1 MQKNFLSNGTLKLLE
16 TPYKN
21 RLQLHRIQRDMK
33 TSLRKMLPTTIVTVL
48 TAVTMTMSSTVFSTA
63 TTVAF
68 GERIVLDSE
77 QSVTAT
83 TNGIDQNNDTDRHT
97 SSLRITQSPE
107 NGLDVEC
114 GGDLKCEILDNNTVV
129 ATTGQNTTTMITS
142 ALNALNQSL
151 TQSLNQSN
159 ILLPFDDNDFGILN
173 EQDLDSEIDKW
184 IDRML
189 NETLGDLRT
198 PLQTP
203 PDWVSV
209 LFKKA

>member
-1 MQKNFLSNGTLKLLE
+1 LE
-16 TPYKN
+16 TPYKI
-21 RLQLHRIQRDMK
+21 RLQLHCIQRDMK
-33 TSLRKMLPTTIVTVL
+33 TSLRIMLLTTIVTVL
-48 TAVTMTMSSTVFSTA
+48 MVVTMTISSTVFSATA
-63 TTVAF
+63 TPVAF

-129 ATTGQNTTTMITS
+129 ATTGENNTTMITNT
-142 ALNALNQSL
+142 LNAFNQSL
-151 TQSLNQSN
+151 IQSLNQSN

-173 EQDLDSEIDKW
+173 EQELDSEIDKW

-209 LFKKA
+209 SV

>member
-1 MQKNFLSNGTLKLLE
+1 
-16 TPYKN
+16 
-21 RLQLHRIQRDMK
+21 MK
-33 TSLRKMLPTTIVTVL
+33 TSLRKMLLTTIVTVL
-48 TAVTMTMSSTVFSTA
+48 MVVTMTISSTVFSATA
-63 TTVAF
+63 TPVAF

-77 QSVTAT
+77 QSVTST
-83 TNGIDQNNDTDRHT
+83 TNGIDQNNDTDKHT

-129 ATTGQNTTTMITS
+129 ATTGQNTTTTMITNTP
-142 ALNALNQSL
+142 NAFNQSL
-151 TQSLNQSN
+151 IQSLNQSN
-159 ILLPFDDNDFGILN
+159 MLLPFDDNDFDILN

-189 NETLGDLRT
+189 NETLGDLRA

-209 LFKKA
+209 SV

>member
-1 MQKNFLSNGTLKLLE
+1 
-16 TPYKN
+16 
-21 RLQLHRIQRDMK
+21 MK
-33 TSLRKMLPTTIVTVL
+33 TSLRKMLLTTIVTVL
-48 TAVTMTMSSTVFSTA
+48 MVVTMTMSSTVFYTA
-63 TTVAF
+63 APVAF

-77 QSVTAT
+77 QSVTVT
-83 TNGIDQNNDTDRHT
+83 TNGIDQKNDTDRHT
-97 SSLRITQSPE
+97 SSLSITQSPE

-129 ATTGQNTTTMITS
+129 ATTGQNTTTTMITNT
-142 ALNALNQSL
+142 LNAFNQSL
-151 TQSLNQSN
+151 IQSLNQSN
-159 ILLPFDDNDFGILN
+159 ILLPFDENDFGILN

-203 PDWVSV
+203 PDWVSISV
-209 LFKKA
+209 

>member
-1 MQKNFLSNGTLKLLE
+1 LQKNFLSNGTLKLLE

-33 TSLRKMLPTTIVTVL
+33 TSLRKMLLTTIVTVL
-48 TAVTMTMSSTVFSTA
+48 MVVTMTISSTVFSATA
-63 TTVAF
+63 TPVAF

-83 TNGIDQNNDTDRHT
+83 TNGIGIDQNNDTNRHT

-203 PDWVSV
+203 PD
-209 LFKKA
+209 

>member
-1 MQKNFLSNGTLKLLE
+1 LQKNFLSNGTLKLLE

-33 TSLRKMLPTTIVTVL
+33 KTSLRKMLSTTIVAVL
-48 TAVTMTMSSTVFSTA
+48 MVVTMTMSSTVFSTVIA
-63 TTVAF
+63 TPVAF

-83 TNGIDQNNDTDRHT
+83 TNGIDRNNDTDRHT

-114 GGDLKCEILDNNTVV
+114 GGDLKCKILDNNTVV
-129 ATTGQNTTTMITS
+129 ATTGQNTTTMITNT
-142 ALNALNQSL
+142 LNAFNQSL
-151 TQSLNQSN
+151 IQSLNQSN
-159 ILLPFDDNDFGILN
+159 ILVPFDDNDFGISN

-189 NETLGDLRT
+189 NETLGDLRA
-198 PLQTP
+198 PLQIP

-209 LFKKA
+209 SV

>member
-1 MQKNFLSNGTLKLLE
+1 MK
-16 TPYKN
+16 
-21 RLQLHRIQRDMK
+21 K
-33 TSLRKMLPTTIVTVL
+33 TSLRIMLLTTIVTVL
-48 TAVTMTMSSTVFSTA
+48 MVVTMTISSTVFSTVIA
-63 TTVAF
+63 TPVAF

-114 GGDLKCEILDNNTVV
+114 GGDLKCKILDNNTVV
-129 ATTGQNTTTMITS
+129 ATTGQNTTTMITNT
-142 ALNALNQSL
+142 LNAFNQSL
-151 TQSLNQSN
+151 IQSLNQSN
-159 ILLPFDDNDFGILN
+159 ILVPFDDNDSGILN

-189 NETLGDLRT
+189 NETLGDLRA
-198 PLQTP
+198 PLQIP

-209 LFKKA
+209 SV

>member
-1 MQKNFLSNGTLKLLE
+1 M
-16 TPYKN
+16 
-21 RLQLHRIQRDMK
+21 
-33 TSLRKMLPTTIVTVL
+33 V
-48 TAVTMTMSSTVFSTA
+48 VTMTISSTVFSTA
-63 TTVAF
+63 TPVAF

-77 QSVTAT
+77 QSVTVT

-97 SSLRITQSPE
+97 SSLSITQSPE

-129 ATTGQNTTTMITS
+129 ATTGQNTTTTTMITNT
-142 ALNALNQSL
+142 LNAFNQSL
-151 TQSLNQSN
+151 IQSLNQSN
-159 ILLPFDDNDFGILN
+159 ILLPFDENDFGILN

-203 PDWVSV
+203 PDWVSISV
-209 LFKKA
+209 

>member
-1 MQKNFLSNGTLKLLE
+1 
-16 TPYKN
+16 
-21 RLQLHRIQRDMK
+21 MK
-33 TSLRKMLPTTIVTVL
+33 TSLRIMLLTTIVTVL
-48 TAVTMTMSSTVFSTA
+48 MVVTMTISSTVFSATA
-63 TTVAF
+63 TPVAF

-83 TNGIDQNNDTDRHT
+83 TNGIGIDQNNDTNRHT

-129 ATTGQNTTTMITS
+129 ATTGQNTTTTMITNTP
-142 ALNALNQSL
+142 NAFNQSL
-151 TQSLNQSN
+151 IQSLNQSN
-159 ILLPFDDNDFGILN
+159 MLLPFDDNDFDILN

-189 NETLGDLRT
+189 NETLGDLRA

-209 LFKKA
+209 SV

>member
-1 MQKNFLSNGTLKLLE
+1 
-16 TPYKN
+16 
-21 RLQLHRIQRDMK
+21 MK
-33 TSLRKMLPTTIVTVL
+33 TSLRIMLLTTIVTVL
-48 TAVTMTMSSTVFSTA
+48 MVVTMTISSTVFFATA
-63 TTVAF
+63 TPVAF

-129 ATTGQNTTTMITS
+129 ATTGQNTTMITNT
-142 ALNALNQSL
+142 LNAFNQSL
-151 TQSLNQSN
+151 IQSLNQSN
-159 ILLPFDDNDFGILN
+159 LLLPFDDNDFGILN

-209 LFKKA
+209 SV